1 MIGLDTNIL
10 VRYLA
15 QDHPVQS
22 PKATKLVEEQLT
34 KEYPGFVNVL
44 AMVETA
50 RGRRPAQADEVMG

>member
-1 MIGLDTNIL
+1 LVIGLDTNIL

-15 QDHPVQS
+15 PNHPVQS

-34 KEYPGFVNVL
+34 EENPGFVSVL

-50 RGRRPAQADEVMG
+50 WVMGPRRPMR